1 MEGGGWRVEGGGW
14 RVEGGGWSAFPRAKP
29 ASLRAGHAKR
39 VGQST
44 TERRCRGDPSWTS
57 KVSLLRRVPGPSMGE
72 PLRMGEEV
80 QRLGEEASVVV
91 RLAGSAT
98 GRVLDSL
105 VGSAFGGEEGVVR
118 GELLGWVMRWV
129 SVVLQLAATSI
140 DGALSS
146 FSWSARRSCEGEGA

>member
-1 MEGGGWRVEGGGW
+1 M
-14 RVEGGGWSAFPRAKP
+14 EGGGWSAFPRAKP
-29 ASLRAGHAKR
+29 ASSRAGHAKR

-80 QRLGEEASVVV
+80 QRLGEDASVVV

-105 VGSAFGGEEGVVR
+105 VGSALGGEEGIVL
-118 GELLGWVMRWV
+118 GELVMRWV
-129 SVVLQLAATSI
+129 SVVVQLAATSI
-140 DGALSS
+140 GALSN